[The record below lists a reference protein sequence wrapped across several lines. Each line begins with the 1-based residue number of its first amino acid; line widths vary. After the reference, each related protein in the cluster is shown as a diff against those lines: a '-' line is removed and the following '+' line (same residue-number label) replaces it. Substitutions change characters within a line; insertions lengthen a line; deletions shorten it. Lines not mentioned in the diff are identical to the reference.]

1 MTPTRTKADLLLVPG
16 KLVMVAA
23 VKDAQTAQAVAERR
37 GFVAWYWDKRAQ
49 RLYGKAK
56 ETK

>member
-1 MTPTRTKADLLLVPG
+1 MTPTRTKDELLLIPG

-23 VKDAQTAQAVAERR
+23 VKDAQTAQAIAERR
-37 GFVAWYWDKRAQ
+37 GFVAFYWDKRAK